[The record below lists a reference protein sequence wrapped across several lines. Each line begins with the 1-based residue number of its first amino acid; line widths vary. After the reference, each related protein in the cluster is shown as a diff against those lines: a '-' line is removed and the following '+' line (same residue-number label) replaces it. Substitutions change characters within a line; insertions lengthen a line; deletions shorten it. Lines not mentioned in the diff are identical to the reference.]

1 MIKLIALRLLENF
14 FRHRWLYLL
23 APVLMLAAG
32 IAFVALVPQEYEATG
47 TMMVEKESLLA
58 TLTSNGNAATM
69 WRTPASI
76 TVGELNELLATD
88 AFVRAAIAKTALE
101 AKMGGDQQMVQ
112 NTFDEFRK
120 ALVISPLGDKLMEV
134 RATHPEPEL
143 AQQIAAAT
151 VDSYIQWQINK
162 GYQESVVAQGFF
174 ANLIAPLQEEL
185 QTARDNMQS
194 YLETYPEP
202 LRGERPPEEQMEIQ
216 RLASEIARSEERL
229 TETLKAEEQARLSLA
244 KSESIT
250 RQTYLVIDTPVLP
263 EPDFSLIRAG
273 IIVIAFALVGVF
285 LSLVALAVSA
295 VLDRTLR
302 WPVDVRQALNLPLLA
317 TLGNDEPKGARR
329 KAARPAAEERTASRA
344 EVTSAKG
351 TINPRA

>member
-23 APVLMLAAG
+23 APTLMLAAG
-32 IAFVALVPQEYEATG
+32 IAFATLVPQEYEASG
-47 TMMVEKESLLA
+47 TMMIEKESLLA

-76 TVGELNELLATD
+76 TVGELQELLATD
-88 AFVRAAIAKTALE
+88 AFVRAAIAKTGLE
-101 AKMGGDQQMVQ
+101 AQMGGDQQSVRQ
-112 NTFDEFRK
+112 TFDEFRNSL
-120 ALVISPLGDKLMEV
+120 LVVPLGDKLMEV
-134 RATHPEPEL
+134 RATHADPAL

-185 QTARDNMQS
+185 QTARDNMQV
-194 YLETYPEP
+194 YLENYPEP
-202 LRGERPPEEQMEIQ
+202 LRGERPPEEQMEIA
-216 RLASEIARSEERL
+216 RLASEITRSEERL
-229 TETLKAEEQARLSLA
+229 TETLKAEEQARLALA

-250 RQTYLVIDTPVLP
+250 RQTYLVIDNPVLP
-263 EPDFSLIRAG
+263 EFDFSLIRAA
-273 IIVIAFALVGVF
+273 IIVVAFTMVGVF
-285 LSLVALAVSA
+285 LSLAALAVNA

-317 TLGNDEPKGARR
+317 TLGSDTPKGARR
-329 KAARPAAEERTASRA
+329 TATRPAAEERAAPRTDVSN
-344 EVTSAKG
+344 AKS
-351 TINPRA
+351 TV